1 MDPRSESTNWSEWA
15 GTVEPWVLPAITA
28 VVVVGV
34 LLLSTLIGMFWLAT
48 RPLRQPIVILMPPAV
63 EREQPAD
70 VRTDNALEKRLD
82 VRTN

>member
-15 GTVEPWVLPAITA
+15 RTAEPWVLPAITA

-34 LLLSTLIGMFWLAT
+34 LLLSTLIGMFWLAM

-63 EREQPAD
+63 EREQPVAAQT
-70 VRTDNALEKRLD
+70 VNTLEKSPD